1 MPIEVQDCSYYALV
15 IDVWSSEE
23 YEDDHI
29 PGTVQSSPAVVTR
42 AFWLQDWL
50 ATGGITGIADHGS

>member
-15 IDVWSSEE
+15 IDVRSHEE